1 MNLEMYKLKREYLY
15 KILAASLN
23 NRDYS
28 TVVFNA
34 SFCLDDIKDII
45 KELKDEYHLDNV
57 LFIDFDY
64 DKIKAFYDSNPTEE
78 KIEKFIP
85 KYPIPTGNIKSIS
98 FHNPITDYS
107 DNYYSDYSIKYYNDL
122 MKYNQEVFDKIKQ
135 ISKKDKTVTAC
146 PNKEWAESLLGNQS
160 QLDELWLKINKTIL
174 NPEEVKI
181 ELEKRLE
188 QKKLLNSMNIR
199 NLYFYTDLGTDFR
212 ISLNPHS
219 IWVSEPNDWE
229 GELNF
234 FNYPSYEIYTSPN
247 CYSAEGKIVLSRKSR
262 FYYGIVIENALFELS
277 KGRVISIESNSED
290 FDDIIL
296 NKRNKMNRIGEIALV
311 SQNSPLAKTGEYYD
325 SGLLD
330 ENTGCHFAL
339 GYALDDCIGVDKQ
352 KLKEKGARYYRYN
365 TSEYHTDLVFGN
377 DSISVEAETKGKKKV
392 LLMDKGIWKI

>member
-1 MNLEMYKLKREYLY
+1 MNLEMYKLKREYLR

-64 DKIKAFYDSNPTEE
+64 DKIKSFYDSNPTKEE
-78 KIEKFIP
+78 IEKFIP

-135 ISKKDKTVTAC
+135 ISKKDKTVIAC

-174 NPEEVKI
+174 NPEEAKI

-262 FYYGIVIENALFELS
+262 FYYDIVIENALFELS

-296 NKRNKMNRIGEIALV
+296 NRRNRMNRIGEIALV

-339 GYALDDCIGVDKQ
+339 GYALDDCIGVDEQ

-365 TSEYHTDLVFGN
+365 TSKYHTDLVFGN
-377 DSISVEAETKGKKKV
+377 DSISVEAETKGKKKI